1 MDLVLL
7 IYLVDAVA
15 PNIKVISTVGLIVPS
30 LFGVF
35 LLLYYAIED
44 VTEGS
49 VQWSERTTLVTK
61 FNCCVFAFS
70 LALSFLP
77 SKDTAYKMLAAY
89 GVQELAEM
97 ERAKEA
103 GSKAYKTINKIL
115 DEYLE
120 EGSNER

>member
-15 PNIKVISTVGLIVPS
+15 PNIKVISSVGLIVSS

-35 LLLYYAIED
+35 LLLYYAIE
-44 VTEGS
+44 GS
-49 VQWSERTTLVTK
+49 DQWSERTTLVTK

-89 GVQELAEM
+89 GVQELADM
-97 ERAKEA
+97 EETKEV
-103 GSKAYKTINKIL
+103 GGKAYKAINKIL